1 MINCVEP
8 GWLVQ
13 RVGGGVVQEYSLGK
27 LVCPKELLVQR
38 VVRVPHERLVKLEK
52 PLVQGLCRGCAG
64 IFVDRIFFIKS
75 SR

>member
-1 MINCVEP
+1 M
-8 GWLVQ
+8 
-13 RVGGGVVQEYSLGK
+13 QEYSLGK

-64 IFVDRIFFIKS
+64 IFLIEYFFIKNS
-75 SR
+75 SRIGCDSVEVSSMS